1 MTQQKMLTQGQQKH
15 IKFTGYLQPSFP
27 KSVPKPAV
35 LYNKGGCDFRTA
47 IQPAVGKQPISGKHL
62 TSAGRPVFA
71 QNKRFM
77 EAKFRS
83 PGPAYDPI
91 SSMGKPVNSQK
102 FAAGGCKFGTSSRDG
117 AMKLYAIYTT
127 K

>member
-1 MTQQKMLTQGQQKH
+1 MPPANAPPNH

-27 KSVPKPAV
+27 KAVPKPAV
-35 LYNKGGCDFRTA
+35 RYNKGGCDFRTA
-47 IQPAVGKQPISGKHL
+47 IAPACGKQVISGKHL
-62 TSAGRPVFA
+62 RTAGTAVFS

-77 EAKFRS
+77 PEKYRS
-83 PGPAYDPI
+83 PGPRYDPV
-91 SSMGKPVNSQK
+91 SSMGKQANSRK
-102 FAAGGCKFGTSSRDG
+102 VAGGAVKFGTSSREG